1 MLISSNHFFFF
12 RRLHCVEITRVFKSE
27 KLFVE
32 LLTFCHEWEAPGAIV
47 TFFSV
52 VSSKRKKKKKK
63 KFQNPTVICV
73 IESRKRRKKRD
84 FVTRSTSGIPTNANL
99 PQSSTTHARVR
110 VHTAVLESQDAGAY
124 ARFVLVN
131 ENQLEILRANLG
143 TSIQLARRKWVT
155 EHGEKDRSR
164 RSELVTT
171 GLTDFVVCPRE
182 RKQTNE

>member
-32 LLTFCHEWEAPGAIV
+32 LLTFCHEWEAPGVIV

-63 KFQNPTVICV
+63 FQTPTVICV

-84 FVTRSTSGIPTNANL
+84 FVSRSTSGIPTNANL
-99 PQSSTTHARVR
+99 RQSSTTHARVR
-110 VHTAVLESQDAGAY
+110 VHCSTRIAGRRRVRSLCERKSAGDSEGES
-124 ARFVLVN
+124 RHIHPV
-131 ENQLEILRANLG
+131 G
-143 TSIQLARRKWVT
+143 TEKVSYRERRKGSQLAQRARY
-155 EHGEKDRSR
+155 
-164 RSELVTT
+164 T